1 MLAMDRVANELE
13 LPPRLNGRANAPL
26 EVALVREL
34 GEADMALLRSSPA
47 PSAPPR
53 KRMRD
58 RHHAL
63 ARCLAEGAKPWEA
76 SAITGYSPSTV
87 SILQADPSFKELVA
101 FYREHTDAAFAE
113 FTKRATLVTLTALDN
128 IQEQVED
135 ESNPLSLEQ
144 NLTIVKT
151 LADRTGYAPQSR
163 QVNVSVGI
171 DVSGRLASAKA
182 RLAERAAKALPGLIE
197 GEFEVVGDRQES

>member
-1 MLAMDRVANELE
+1 MERVASELE

-26 EVALVREL
+26 EVSYARDL
-34 GEADMALLRSSPA
+34 GEADLALLATERA
-47 PSAPPR
+47 TAPPPR
-53 KRMRD
+53 RRMRD

-63 ARCLAEGAKPWEA
+63 ARALAEGAKPWEA

-87 SILQADPSFKELVA
+87 SILQSDPSFKDLVT

-163 QVNVSVGI
+163 SVNMNVNV
-171 DVSGRLASAKA
+171 DVSGRLAAAKA
-182 RLAERAAKALPGLIE
+182 RLAERSARALPVIE
-197 GEFEVVGDRQES
+197 GDFTIARDDEKS